1 MADMPPGVLL
11 VDAGE
16 RAAVAACE
24 SLARSGYRVGTAS
37 SQSPAPAEWS
47 RFSERRF
54 RLPNPRL
61 DPQGFAGLVGQIMS
75 ANAYQ
80 AMLPCSEGAL
90 WAVSSRRDLIT
101 GDDLTLGLPEKEVV
115 SACTSKAQL
124 LERAKDAGLSAPE
137 TVVCADREQALAAAE
152 RLGFPVI
159 LKPRRTVFSE
169 DGSTNHLASA
179 FVADAKALD
188 GKLEAGWPCLLQRR
202 EEGQIV
208 SFGGVMVEGRLLAH
222 VCSRYWRTFPAEAGP
237 VCFARSIQAPASLVD
252 SVTRLVDSM
261 GWQGIFELE
270 LIERGGGDFAV
281 LDFNPRVYGSL
292 ALGARAGASLPVV
305 WCDWLLKGRQA
316 HAQARPGVFYRWT
329 DADLRYAIWGLKRRR
344 FRLAAAAL
352 RPRARVAHPYF
363 RWHDPM
369 PAAVRAFRIARA
381 ILRAMWGR
389 AARRGGADHG

>member
-24 SLARSGYRVGTAS
+24 SLAQSGYRVGTAS

-54 RLPNPRL
+54 RLPNPRS
-61 DPQGFAGLVGQIMS
+61 DPERFAVLVGQIMS
-75 ANAYQ
+75 ENAYR

-90 WAVSSRRDLIT
+90 WAVSSRRDMIS

-115 SACTSKAQL
+115 SACTSKALL
-124 LERAKDAGLSAPE
+124 LENAEGAGLSAPE
-137 TVVCADREQALAAAE
+137 TVVCGDREQALAAGE

-179 FVADAKALD
+179 FVADAGALD

-208 SFGGVMVEGRLLAH
+208 SFGGVMVEGQLLAH

-237 VCFARSIQAPASLVD
+237 VCFARSIEAPASLID

-261 GWQGIFELE
+261 GWEGIFELE
-270 LIERGGGDFAV
+270 LIERSGGDFAV
-281 LDFNPRVYGSL
+281 LDFNPRIYGSL
-292 ALGARAGASLPVV
+292 ALGTRAGASLPVV
-305 WCDWLLKGRQA
+305 WCDWLLKGRETHA
-316 HAQARPGVFYRWT
+316 HARPGVFYRWT
-329 DADLRYAIWGLKRRR
+329 DADLRYAVWGLRNRR
-344 FRLAAAAL
+344 FRLVAAAL
-352 RPRARVAHPYF
+352 RPRARAAHPYF
-363 RWHDPM
+363 RWDDPL
-369 PAAVRAFRIARA
+369 PAAVRAFRIV
-381 ILRAMWGR
+381 RAMWR
-389 AARRGGADHG
+389 RLARRGAAGQG